1 MTELFFEIL
10 NQSVNASIVVFAV
23 LSLRFLLKKAP
34 KRASVLLWG
43 LVALRLLL
51 PFSIESPFSLMP
63 NTNWTRIAATEE
75 EGFFD
80 DAPPAAESDANYAT
94 DAMKLSDE
102 IDGVYYYKASV
113 IPTKTTG
120 GRLATALTVVW
131 IVGVAGMLLYLAV
144 GSLRTFLRIR
154 SAKRFTDN
162 VYISENI
169 SSAFVFGVFRP
180 RVFLPATLN
189 AVNMSYAIEHENA
202 HIRNFDHWKKL
213 LGFLLLTLHWFNPV
227 LWAAYFLFCRDLEM
241 ACDERV
247 IKEYSPRQRADYA
260 EALLACSAPRQGI
273 PACPPAFGEISV
285 KQRIRA
291 ALNYRKPAFWS
302 VILTVLLCVAA
313 AVCFLTSPTSGEG
326 EKESDDRK
334 IDGVTDVSS
343 VDSDGETQIF
353 ENDDVEFTAVIKELD
368 TENGAIYLNPVEYI
382 TDDNTERIAALGLS
396 EQDMLGGYY
405 LYDED
410 DEVVALTLPADTTF
424 LFFDWFDAYTDENDE
439 RYEILGGRWI
449 STADVEL
456 FREYWSPYAGAG
468 NPGYPFTFTFSNNR
482 LVVRE
487 IPLM

>member
-10 NQSVNASIVVFAV
+10 NRSVNASIVVFAA
-23 LSLRFLLKKAP
+23 LALRFLLKKAP

-63 NTNWTRIAATEE
+63 NINWTRIAATPE
-75 EGFFD
+75 EGFFA
-80 DAPPAAESDANYAT
+80 DAPSETDSDAPSGADF
-94 DAMKLSDE
+94 DAMNFFDE
-102 IDGVYYYKASV
+102 SNVVYYEASV
-113 IPTKTTG
+113 VPPKTTG
-120 GRLATALTVVW
+120 SRLPTILTAVW
-131 IVGVAGMLLYLAV
+131 LVGVAGMLLYLAV
-144 GSLRTFLRIR
+144 GSLRTFRRIR

-180 RVFLPATLN
+180 RVFLPETLN
-189 AVNMSYAIEHENA
+189 AVHMSYVIEHENA
-202 HIRNFDHWKKL
+202 HIRNRDHWQKL
-213 LGFLLLTLHWFNPV
+213 IGFLLLTPHWFNPV

-247 IKEYSPRQRADYA
+247 IEEYSPRQRADYA
-260 EALLACSAPRQGI
+260 EALLACSAERFGI

-302 VILTVLLCVAA
+302 IVLTVLLCVVA
-313 AVCFLTSPTSGEG
+313 AVCFLTNPTNG
-326 EKESDDRK
+326 EKESDGGK
-334 IDGVTDVSS
+334 IDGETDVSN
-343 VDSDGETQIF
+343 VDSDGEEQIP
-353 ENDDVEFTAVIKELD
+353 ENDDAEFTAVIKEID

-382 TDDNTERIAALGLS
+382 SYDDTERIAELSLS
-396 EQDMLGGYY
+396 EQDMLAGYY

-424 LFFDWFDAYTDENDE
+424 FFFDWFDVYTDETDA
-439 RYEILGGRWI
+439 RYEILGGRWV

-456 FREYWSPYAGAG
+456 FLEYWSPYADAG
-468 NPGYPFTFTFSNNR
+468 KPGYPFTFTFSDHR